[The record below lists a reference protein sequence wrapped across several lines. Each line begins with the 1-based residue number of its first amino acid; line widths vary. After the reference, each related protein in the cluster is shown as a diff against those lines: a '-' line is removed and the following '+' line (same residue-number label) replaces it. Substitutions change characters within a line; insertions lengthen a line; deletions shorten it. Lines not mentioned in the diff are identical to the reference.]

1 MNERIF
7 VPALPDHRLTP
18 FYDATVSLMTCE
30 RTWRRAF
37 VRQIAP
43 EPRDVILD
51 VGCGTGTLAIM
62 LKQACPSASVY
73 GTDPDPEVLSRAELK
88 ARDAGVLVHLSQGF
102 AEGTASVADANRPNK
117 VVSSLVLHQ
126 IPLEWKRET
135 IASTFAALRSG
146 GELHVADYGEQK
158 SPLMKFAFRQ
168 VQALD
173 GVSNTQP
180 NADGILPQLMRDAG
194 FSQVQENTV
203 IPTPTGSISLYSAVR
218 L

>member
-1 MNERIF
+1 MYDRSL
-7 VPALPDHRLTP
+7 VPTLGDHRLTP

-37 VRQIAP
+37 VKQIAP

-51 VGCGTGTLAIM
+51 VGCGTGTLAVM

-73 GTDPDPEVLSRAELK
+73 GTDPDPEVLTRAELK
-88 ARDAGVLVHLSQGF
+88 ARDAGVLVHLAQGF
-102 AEGTASVADANRPNK
+102 AEGTASVAAANRPNK
-117 VVSSLVLHQ
+117 VISSLVLHQ
-126 IPLEWKRET
+126 IPLDGKRAT
-135 IASTFAALRSG
+135 LASAFAALRSG

-158 SPLMKFAFRQ
+158 SPLMRFAFRQ

-173 GVSNTQP
+173 GISNTQP
-180 NADGILPQLMRDAG
+180 HADGILPQLMSEAG
-194 FSQVQENTV
+194 FAGVRENAI

-218 L
+218 P

>member
-1 MNERIF
+1 MNDRIF
-7 VPALPDHRLTP
+7 VPALADHRLTP

-126 IPLEWKRET
+126 IPLEGKRET
-135 IASTFAALRSG
+135 LASAFAALRSG

-180 NADGILPQLMRDAG
+180 NADGILPQLMCEAG
-194 FSQVQENTV
+194 FAQVQENTV